1 MMMMMNKTKKKKEAE
16 QEPITKPFHTF
27 FSILFNR
34 FFYSIFWM
42 EQLFPIERILFS
54 ADEIH
59 PNFLAQS
66 VTTMFVGV
74 VAPLPLLYSSFPK
87 RHTKDFLSLF
97 SVHAE
102 SGITYLECLSHAVAM
117 VKKRLS
123 RLHFKFTTIP
133 TTDVVP
139 LFRNIQFWIP
149 KNHYHGRYYA
159 LYHSFPYDLRPCV
172 ILDISISGK
181 VLLAVLPEHDLSQHK
196 KEMLYSSPLKD
207 AKLSFEPN
215 PIPIQCHH
223 INDICHVG
231 NSEGGLAHIIKS
243 KINYCCFNKSIKE
256 EDKDILHKL
265 FAEYPPIALF
275 SFISDLTNSHIHFI
289 QEKCLTEPVLE
300 DDTSYATQ
308 SEDSESFP
316 SLTDSETEK
325 LESEDQVESEDQ
337 AKCELTSEISDA
349 GEEMV
354 HRSVVKPILSRK
366 LSRNSEHIPDIEWE
380 QIAEILIRVQTDKP
394 RRWKPIHQQIGQ
406 SVPLET
412 IKTWFKQLQK
422 NAKWRPDK
430 MKCGLRNKA
439 MGPELDNIVIT
450 RIKKDWLQKR
460 LLFTDD
466 QCKVIA
472 IEEFDKADNDMKFQR
487 NFTASRRWSGKF
499 REDHDIGLRS
509 PHLRRRTAPDPEEV
523 QRFLLQVQ
531 NALAH
536 SENLRFVINADET
549 NWPVI
554 LTKRKT
560 WFPRQKH
567 HSIFRDVVAKVNG
580 NHKKSFT
587 ALAAISAGGDKLPL
601 YMLAKGKTARC
612 HKQIIAHGENQ
623 IFHSESGW
631 CTKDVMNDYL
641 LFLRHHMVSE
651 MGLGVTQHF
660 TLIIDVF
667 QSHIKGI
674 IIPLAKDLMIEL
686 IFIPPGMTGELQP
699 LDAAIFGE
707 LKSAASAEWNRLY
720 VSNPNQ
726 KFTTATS
733 SETLQSCWNKIPE
746 EHIKRAW
753 QIILENAQNGVEFP
767 EKIVLDSPSS
777 SSDTSDEEFHP

>member
-1 MMMMMNKTKKKKEAE
+1 
-16 QEPITKPFHTF
+16 
-27 FSILFNR
+27 
-34 FFYSIFWM
+34 
-42 EQLFPIERILFS
+42 
-54 ADEIH
+54 
-59 PNFLAQS
+59 
-66 VTTMFVGV
+66 
-74 VAPLPLLYSSFPK
+74 
-87 RHTKDFLSLF
+87 
-97 SVHAE
+97 
-102 SGITYLECLSHAVAM
+102 M

-133 TTDVVP
+133 TPDVVP
-139 LFRNIQFWIP
+139 LFINILLWIP
-149 KNHYHGRYYA
+149 KNRYQGRYYA
-159 LYHSFPYDLRPCV
+159 LYYSFPYDFRPCV
-172 ILDISISGK
+172 ILDISVSGK
-181 VLLAVLPEHDLSQHK
+181 VLLAVLPEHDLSPHK
-196 KEMLYSSPLKD
+196 KELLYSSPLKD

-215 PIPIQCHH
+215 PITIQCHH
-223 INDICHVG
+223 IHDICHFG
-231 NSEGGLAHIIKS
+231 NSDGGMAHILKS
-243 KINYCCFNKSIKE
+243 KINYCCFTKSIKE

-265 FAEYPPIALF
+265 FAEYAPITLF
-275 SFISDLTNSHIHFI
+275 SFIRDLTESHIHLI
-289 QEKCLTEPVLE
+289 EEKWNTDPVLE
-300 DDTSYATQ
+300 DETSYATQ
-308 SEDSESFP
+308 SEDSESCP
-316 SLTDSETEK
+316 SLSNSETE
-325 LESEDQVESEDQ
+325 ESESTDQVGCD
-337 AKCELTSEISDA
+337 LTSEISDT
-349 GEEMV
+349 GEEIIQ
-354 HRSVVKPILSRK
+354 RSVVKPILTRK
-366 LSRNSEHIPDIEWE
+366 LSRNSEHIPDMEWD

-394 RRWKPIHQQIGQ
+394 RRWEPIHQKIGK

-422 NAKWRPDK
+422 NDKWRPDK

-439 MGPELDNIVIT
+439 MGPELDNIVMT
-450 RIKKDWLQKR
+450 RIKTDWLEKL

-472 IEEFDKADNDMKFQR
+472 VEEFDKADNDMKFQR
-487 NFTASRRWSGKF
+487 NFTASRRWSAKF

-523 QRFLLQVQ
+523 LRFLLQVQ
-531 NALAH
+531 EALAH
-536 SENLRFVINADET
+536 RANHRYVINADET

-560 WFPRQKH
+560 WFPRKKH
-567 HSIFRDVVAKVNG
+567 NSIFRDVVAKVNG

-601 YMLAKGKTARC
+601 YMLAKGKTTRS
-612 HKQIIAHGENQ
+612 HQQLIAHGENQ

-641 LFLRHHMVSE
+641 LFLRHHMVSK

-674 IIPLAKDLMIEL
+674 IIPLAKDLRIEL

-699 LDAAIFGE
+699 LDATIFGE

-720 VSNPNQ
+720 VRNPNQ

-733 SETLQSCWNKIPE
+733 SETLQSCWDNIPE

-753 QIILENAQNGVEFP
+753 QIILENAQNGVDFP
-767 EKIVLDSPSS
+767 EEIVLQSSSS
-777 SSDTSDEEFHP
+777 SSDGSDEEYQP